1 MILGKSLLFIFS
13 PKFSWATPILLLV
26 SLLAVT
32 VIIERFIYY
41 LRRRVDTDKL
51 LAKVK
56 EIFRTGGISEVL
68 AMLRRDDSPQ
78 ALLIKTGFENYDIP
92 EDMLV
97 DTMESTILEQRVRLE
112 RFLSGLG
119 TIGYVAP
126 LIGLFGTV
134 TGLIRAFYNI
144 ATTGSGGVAVVSGGV
159 SEALVATAFG
169 LLIAVPCIYFFNYFS
184 KKSADTVDEMESLM
198 RKLMKFIATSKGG
211 HYEVETTPAR
221 T

>member
-13 PKFSWATPILLLV
+13 FKFSYSTPVLLVV

-32 VIIERFIYY
+32 LIVERFIYY
-41 LRRRVDTDKL
+41 LRRRTDANKL
-51 LAKVK
+51 FVKVK

-68 AMLRRDDSPQ
+68 ALLRKEDSPQ
-78 ALLIKTGFENYDIP
+78 GLLIKTAFENYDLS
-92 EDMLV
+92 EDMLT

-112 RFLSGLG
+112 RFLSGIG

-134 TGLIRAFYNI
+134 TGLIKAFYNI
-144 ATTGSGGVAVVSGGV
+144 AVTGSGGVAVVSGGV
-159 SEALVATAFG
+159 SEALIATAFG
-169 LLIAVPCIYFFNYFS
+169 LLLAVPCIYFFNYFS
-184 KKSADTVDEMESLM
+184 KKATDTVDELESLM
-198 RKLMKFIATSKGG
+198 RKLLKFVNTSKGG

-221 T
+221 S